1 MALELETIN
10 SGYNLRKIQDN
21 FQRIENFLND
31 DVVKREIV
39 EGVDDNEMRTNL
51 DMNQFMIVN
60 TSRVISAETL
70 DMALAILEEMGYDTT
85 T

>member
-1 MALELETIN
+1 MALELEQLC
-10 SGYNLRKIQDN
+10 SGYNLRQINDN

-70 DMALAILEEMGYDTT
+70 DLALQILEDMGYDTT